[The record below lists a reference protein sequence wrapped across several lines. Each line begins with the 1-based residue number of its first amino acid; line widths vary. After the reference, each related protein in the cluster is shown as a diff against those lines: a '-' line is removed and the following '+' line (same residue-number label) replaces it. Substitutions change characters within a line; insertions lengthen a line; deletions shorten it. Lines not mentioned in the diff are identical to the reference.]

1 MSRPEGHRVCIPL
14 LPNVPPFQNDLGLST
29 SSYTLYTQAISFFLA
44 MSVSSKKPGKTLNV
58 SEATPPCVKIYHT
71 ASLCILHSSRYT
83 STFHRQKLRVQQKP
97 LHCPS
102 IWRGFSALP
111 LTINKEQKVHQC
123 LSPISLPAARI
134 QKEKREEDYGK
145 YSSDCLSYAV
155 LCVMAC
161 TCVST
166 ASHCK
171 AAKQS
176 GTYSQGCYGLVNA
189 H

>member
-83 STFHRQKLRVQQKP
+83 STFHR
-97 LHCPS
+97 
-102 IWRGFSALP
+102 
-111 LTINKEQKVHQC
+111 
-123 LSPISLPAARI
+123 
-134 QKEKREEDYGK
+134 
-145 YSSDCLSYAV
+145 
-155 LCVMAC
+155 
-161 TCVST
+161 
-166 ASHCK
+166 
-171 AAKQS
+171 
-176 GTYSQGCYGLVNA
+176 
-189 H
+189 